1 MEGKGKVS
9 TNWIICARVQLKELR
24 VQIYLVNECLCGV
37 ISELPACVAYSWG
50 GGGGGGRGE
59 APPSLEVS

>member
-24 VQIYLVNECLCGV
+24 VQIYLVNDCLCGI
-37 ISELPACVAYSWG
+37 ISDLSAWTKDPWGWG
-50 GGGGGGRGE
+50 GGGVQ
-59 APPSLEVS
+59 ASLEFSEG

>member
-1 MEGKGKVS
+1 MEGKGS

-24 VQIYLVNECLCGV
+24 VQIYLVNECLCSV
-37 ISELPACVAYSWG
+37 ISELPAWAACFWG
-50 GGGGGGRGE
+50 GGGSGGREE